1 MKTKP
6 LPLLAPDSN
15 THTHSHTHTQ
25 THTHTHQSNHC
36 LFLEERAEI
45 SFHASTDLSIQGV
58 IPRILPLTP
67 QSLLSALTSLPPAA
81 RGYHRLPSSEGTV
94 IYSVSPPVMDIDVVF
109 RGFFFCC
116 KQGYRNILVQL
127 LLHACESLSEGW
139 DGERDYMNLKW
150 TFYGFSF

>member
-15 THTHSHTHTQ
+15 THTH

-36 LFLEERAEI
+36 LFLEGRAEI

-109 RGFFFCC
+109 RVFFFSAANKGTETSLFICSC
-116 KQGYRNILVQL
+116 TLVRVYL
-127 LLHACESLSEGW
+127 R
-139 DGERDYMNLKW
+139 DGMEKEI
-150 TFYGFSF
+150 T